1 MLLGLGAHVQT
12 ANIAEEALARLT
24 GGSFDIL
31 ISDLAMPGADGYALL
46 RGVRSR
52 EGERRRIYALALT
65 GLTSVQ
71 DRDAAIA
78 AGFDDHLPKPVN
90 LQLLIE
96 KLSSGGAMSVGVLHT
111 VRHVRAYAE
120 HAAHLPADDR
130 PARTAI
136 ERSPCSPTL
145 FQSIPN
151 NFT

>member
-1 MLLGLGAHVQT
+1 VSSKSPLIRKDCLSVLLADDDIPAREALAHLLLGLGAHVQT

-96 KLSSGGAMSVGVLHT
+96 KLSSGGGDERGGAPYSST
-111 VRHVRAYAE
+111 RAG
-120 HAAHLPADDR
+120 L
-130 PARTAI
+130 
-136 ERSPCSPTL
+136 C
-145 FQSIPN
+145 
-151 NFT
+151 